1 MVLVEDD
8 FIDEFL
14 AELQVLKI
22 KFTYVVKE
30 SKNKTKIKSDICKS

>member
-14 AELQVLKI
+14 AELDVLKI
-22 KFTYVVKE
+22 KLTYLVLNEILQASCLIWVHFF
-30 SKNKTKIKSDICKS
+30 